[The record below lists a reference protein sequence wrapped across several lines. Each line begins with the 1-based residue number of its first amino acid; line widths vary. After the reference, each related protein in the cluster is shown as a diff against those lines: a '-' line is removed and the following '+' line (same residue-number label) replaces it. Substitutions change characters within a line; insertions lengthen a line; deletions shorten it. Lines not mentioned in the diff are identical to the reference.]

1 MVAKQNGPV
10 TKQGDPGADE
20 SSGADAN
27 SGGGA
32 SSGAG
37 EISGAGA
44 KSGAGAVPGAGA
56 DPDVSARIPATIRGA
71 GALASLE
78 GLIGLGIAVALVV
91 HGSSG
96 AHDGIRGPGA
106 SAQPYGTAAW
116 FAILA
121 AAVLAAGVSL
131 IRGRRWGRAIVV
143 IAQVL
148 LLPVA
153 WNMVSSHRLELAI
166 PIGLAALVT
175 LGLTFAPP
183 SAQWMAR
190 GYGIDPDPE
199 E

>member
-1 MVAKQNGPV
+1 VAKQNGPV
-10 TKQGDPGADE
+10 TKQGDSGADE
-20 SSGADAN
+20 N
-27 SGGGA
+27 
-32 SSGAG
+32 SGAG
-37 EISGAGA
+37 PT
-44 KSGAGAVPGAGA
+44 PGAGGESGG
-56 DPDVSARIPATIRGA
+56 SARIPATIRGA
-71 GALASLE
+71 GTLASLE
-78 GLIGLGIAVALVV
+78 GLVGLGIAVALVV
-91 HGSSG
+91 HGSG

-131 IRGRRWGRAIVV
+131 ISGRRWGRAIVV
-143 IAQVL
+143 IAQIL

-190 GYGIDPDPE
+190 GYGVDPE